1 MIRLSYAKTIIPISF
16 YVLYAPFEGCIDR
29 SGETVLALKIKAFPM
44 SSVTKRNSPHICEA
58 LIMYDDEFSGC
69 NHSRYSNTEFQSTQC
84 F

>member
-1 MIRLSYAKTIIPISF
+1 M
-16 YVLYAPFEGCIDR
+16 
-29 SGETVLALKIKAFPM
+29 LALKIKAFPM